1 METIQTTADHKS
13 WSYKE
18 FICFTLIYASYE
30 DLDFSEDEE
39 KFIKQKTSVET
50 FDKMHQIFQDAG
62 QYECLQMILDQKS
75 RFFATEVQK
84 EDLLN
89 ILSQFFGADGEFSKL
104 EKVLMGFLR
113 NML

>member
-13 WSYKE
+13 
-18 FICFTLIYASYE
+18 
-30 DLDFSEDEE
+30 
-39 KFIKQKTSVET
+39 
-50 FDKMHQIFQDAG
+50 IFQDAG

>member
-1 METIQTTADHKS
+1 METIQTTSGHKE

-39 KFIKQKTSVET
+39 IFIKKKTSAET
-50 FDKMHQIFQDAG
+50 FEKMHKVFQDAG

-75 RFFATEVQK
+75 RFFATETQK

-89 ILSQFFGADGEFSKL
+89 ILSQFFGADGEYSKL

-113 NML
+113 NLL